1 VARLLSKDCSEVLK
15 ILKKKVHKRQGKD
28 RLKWLV
34 EVVNQCSSDEN
45 SSTSL
50 VNNDCKHWVVLH
62 GSEKV
67 AVEDVWRI

>member
-1 VARLLSKDCSEVLK
+1 
-15 ILKKKVHKRQGKD
+15 
-28 RLKWLV
+28 V

-62 GSEKV
+62 ESEKV
-67 AVEDVWRI
+67 AVEDVLGNMKGYRCEV